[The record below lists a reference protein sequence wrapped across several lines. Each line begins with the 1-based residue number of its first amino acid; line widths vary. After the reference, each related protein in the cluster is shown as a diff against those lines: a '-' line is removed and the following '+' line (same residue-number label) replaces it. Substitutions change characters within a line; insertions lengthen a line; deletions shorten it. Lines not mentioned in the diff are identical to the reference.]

1 MLRTPTP
8 TRRSRR
14 NMQQLSIS
22 EAVARGDLGRRQ
34 LQEGGEEDAKE
45 EEEDD
50 DDDVRIIPPPSA
62 NSVSSSG
69 RKSRRPAIQDS
80 DEEME
85 KVQDAPQD
93 SEDEQEVELEDEES
107 SASRRSS
114 RIEHKRQEKEKHHAS
129 ARKLDYPVL
138 DNCLENIQSLGRIIM
153 KMVMMTMKSTRNPS
167 QRSISPPPKKRRRS
181 VPRVGERDNREKVYA
196 DAGDDVDDFICGDDE
211 IEYMND
217 DEEAVISVE
226 SSDDEMAEDDPEE
239 LRAMLE
245 VGRSREVSEW
255 FKIYMEYLEESIV
268 DPDFENTMR
277 RKRSKAK
284 YQLYKQA
291 VNHRKKCAD
300 STGRIAE
307 QYREEFFKKEF
318 GRFKKLVG
326 LVEKFA
332 EDSKRITVYM
342 PNEWKRITRR
352 NVTSDFLPL
361 ASRASYAASESRRGT
376 LDAFVGE
383 SEEEETEDE
392 EEVMERT
399 EQEKRA
405 AADGGNDDDQAT
417 DEEEE
422 AKDLEIVS
430 PHRTPRSESKKEHNL
445 QLAAKEEEKK
455 EEPQVKDES
464 EKDIDDLKC
473 LVCDES
479 PRNAGIVHGLY
490 LHVFNASSSRQRS
503 SWGLILRPFVDSAL
517 ATSLR
522 LYLPSFMG
530 LCNHKIQIRYDI
542 QDQELKSATYR
553 VYKRCW
559 DASLDPE
566 LNWDIT
572 FATSNID
579 DSVPAARRP
588 SPSDS
593 TSQSQKMRLQLVYL
607 DRMKHEEP
615 PVWMSRFVAFTL
627 QDSTSCDQVTKV
639 HIPVDLANGSKVQNA
654 LLRAI
659 LLRSNVDT
667 SAVAAITL
675 IAKTIVEALIRQSD
689 PSMLSTATQNDNIL
703 RHLQLTHPTSAA
715 PDGEWPRGRRGDLST
730 NDLTIVA
737 PQQQQKFVG
746 KVIKG
751 KTSKYRGVTQTSK
764 TSWGAKYSAKRI
776 TNTCKTPEEA
786 AHAYD
791 EYLKAN
797 YPQKFAKFANFC
809 DKCGKFVNPL
819 GLPQFQSECE
829 CSMSSPTG
837 STTLSPKKEIFNR
850 QQITTPTATPSLA
863 PPTAPLDMNPADE
876 EHTNVLRSSNLSVGS
891 LKFSFS
897 EDTEQF
903 FAESFNDVAKMS
915 SEIEGVALVDE
926 QQHQQDQKRDSL
938 PIAVISSA
946 VDSFTQEDNL
956 DQIIKD
962 INRSSSSHSLLKGN
976 TPEERM
982 DNGSMGSFAA
992 TGSTSSGGNMSD
1004 LNNLGRVQI
1013 EPTTTNSLDFDV
1025 DELDELTK
1033 YFLSEN
1039 DAAVVVQREMQANL
1053 VLMQQ
1058 NPPVMTQNPQFKK
1071 IHSLD
1076 FDSDNTMTG
1085 SSSRSGI
1092 VMSEVKL
1099 EDTEMMDPFLA
1110 TLCLQILHG
1119 DYYRVRIENL
1129 QHRCKG
1135 VCRAPVKAHVSIPAP
1150 AGSSVVQPGL
1160 VVLARCNSTF
1170 SRNMT
1175 LTEQQLLNLPEMKSL
1190 QGVSA
1195 VGVIDNFAPL
1205 TNGGVQFDVTFH
1217 PDVWK
1222 FEFDLPKKRRHVQS
1236 SSPAVSSHGADD
1248 AGGDPL
1254 TAEFLYF
1261 FEIDV
1266 FYSREKTI
1274 FERLGHTESMNFQ
1287 IGNTRTLLRQ
1297 RNKMVEEFNS
1307 SGGPQVRAG
1316 QNDSDRLADADEL
1329 PEKKRVK
1336 VNKGRHEM
1344 LSGTSFGEDGLGSRG
1359 LSGSKLSIGYITG
1372 EGISSS
1378 SKRNLLEDKNAPMD
1392 VDGYFRTDSKDSIF
1406 DCEAGSSDLPKV
1418 KADVWKDVDG
1428 DSEDLQQAA
1437 TSDYR
1442 PYVSPKQK
1450 SDKLQTAES
1459 PVATAIPIKV
1469 NTHARPAIPASSTK
1483 EAHSLPKLLAYSFVC
1498 VPLSVLFIPVGILLL
1513 LGLLVV
1519 PPAASGI
1526 VGALDALSDMELSRA
1541 NSSCNS
1547 SDQRMV
1553 LNRLVE
1559 ENVDSSGKPKGGM
1572 FRYHG
1577 KGEVWGRIFYFS
1589 GAKFV
1594 VSMVSLM
1601 PAFVLALFAGLL
1613 YPIRPASAAIADAA
1627 CGCALWSREY
1637 TRETTGKPL
1646 AGATQY
1652 DEMGGLV

>member
-1 MLRTPTP
+1 MMQTQPLPTCDEYDPLDAHLDELEEPGANFLQDFIVAPQPTQSDTPLSNSNGYTSEESDYSVVTP
-8 TRRSRR
+8 
-14 NMQQLSIS
+14 
-22 EAVARGDLGRRQ
+22 
-34 LQEGGEEDAKE
+34 
-45 EEEDD
+45 
-50 DDDVRIIPPPSA
+50 
-62 NSVSSSG
+62 
-69 RKSRRPAIQDS
+69 S
-80 DEEME
+80 DEQNY
-85 KVQDAPQD
+85 QDMSFLHAANT
-93 SEDEQEVELEDEES
+93 SELV
-107 SASRRSS
+107 
-114 RIEHKRQEKEKHHAS
+114 
-129 ARKLDYPVL
+129 
-138 DNCLENIQSLGRIIM
+138 
-153 KMVMMTMKSTRNPS
+153 
-167 QRSISPPPKKRRRS
+167 
-181 VPRVGERDNREKVYA
+181 
-196 DAGDDVDDFICGDDE
+196 DV
-211 IEYMND
+211 
-217 DEEAVISVE
+217 V
-226 SSDDEMAEDDPEE
+226 
-239 LRAMLE
+239 
-245 VGRSREVSEW
+245 
-255 FKIYMEYLEESIV
+255 
-268 DPDFENTMR
+268 
-277 RKRSKAK
+277 
-284 YQLYKQA
+284 
-291 VNHRKKCAD
+291 
-300 STGRIAE
+300 
-307 QYREEFFKKEF
+307 
-318 GRFKKLVG
+318 
-326 LVEKFA
+326 
-332 EDSKRITVYM
+332 
-342 PNEWKRITRR
+342 
-352 NVTSDFLPL
+352 
-361 ASRASYAASESRRGT
+361 
-376 LDAFVGE
+376 
-383 SEEEETEDE
+383 
-392 EEVMERT
+392 
-399 EQEKRA
+399 
-405 AADGGNDDDQAT
+405 
-417 DEEEE
+417 
-422 AKDLEIVS
+422 
-430 PHRTPRSESKKEHNL
+430 
-445 QLAAKEEEKK
+445 
-455 EEPQVKDES
+455 
-464 EKDIDDLKC
+464 
-473 LVCDES
+473 
-479 PRNAGIVHGLY
+479 
-490 LHVFNASSSRQRS
+490 
-503 SWGLILRPFVDSAL
+503 
-517 ATSLR
+517 
-522 LYLPSFMG
+522 
-530 LCNHKIQIRYDI
+530 
-542 QDQELKSATYR
+542 
-553 VYKRCW
+553 
-559 DASLDPE
+559 
-566 LNWDIT
+566 
-572 FATSNID
+572 
-579 DSVPAARRP
+579 
-588 SPSDS
+588 
-593 TSQSQKMRLQLVYL
+593 
-607 DRMKHEEP
+607 
-615 PVWMSRFVAFTL
+615 
-627 QDSTSCDQVTKV
+627 
-639 HIPVDLANGSKVQNA
+639 
-654 LLRAI
+654 
-659 LLRSNVDT
+659 
-667 SAVAAITL
+667 
-675 IAKTIVEALIRQSD
+675 
-689 PSMLSTATQNDNIL
+689 
-703 RHLQLTHPTSAA
+703 
-715 PDGEWPRGRRGDLST
+715 GDLST

-863 PPTAPLDMNPADE
+863 PPTAPSPAAGPTVSHNSVLNMMGTSSHSLDMNPADE

-992 TGSTSSGGNMSD
+992 TGSTSSCGKMSD

-1039 DAAVVVQREMQANL
+1039 DAAVVVQREMQANP

-1058 NPPVMTQNPQFKK
+1058 NPLVMTQNPQFKK

-1110 TLCLQILHG
+1110 TPVSPNPGMIMPPGSPVPAIIDIQTQFLEKYWRNDRKNIQCFPYCPEHG

-1406 DCEAGSSDLPKV
+1406 DREAGSSDLPKV